1 LKTTY
6 HAHLLNATLMSLRF
20 SSSARGVQDDHE
32 ILLRVD
38 EDCFEKLPETVVEV
52 VHLSPLVDLREV
64 VVAVL
69 ADLDKVLRASS
80 S

>member
-1 LKTTY
+1 
-6 HAHLLNATLMSLRF
+6 
-20 SSSARGVQDDHE
+20 VQDDHE